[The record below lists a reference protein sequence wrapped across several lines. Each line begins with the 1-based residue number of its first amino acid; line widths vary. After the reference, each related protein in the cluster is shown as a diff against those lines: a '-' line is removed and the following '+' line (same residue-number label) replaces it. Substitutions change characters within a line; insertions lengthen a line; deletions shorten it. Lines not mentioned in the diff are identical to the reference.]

1 MTHSHTDG
9 RAASPAHPAS
19 APRRLLGCIRF
30 DEVAVLQGAPLLG
43 ALFASQGFTLAG
55 LLTLAVMIIG
65 NTCLVAHV
73 FVLNDWAGG
82 EGDLKDRR
90 RAPGTYLA
98 KGVSRAAMGY
108 LSFVLL
114 VLALLLFSAVSAEA
128 FIFALV
134 IAALSALYSAPGI
147 HLKGKPL
154 FSTALHL
161 VGGAGH
167 FLLGYMAF
175 APFSWLGIALAC
187 YFGLVFAAG
196 HLAHEVRDYQTD
208 LLNGIRTNAVAFGQR
223 QGFTASVALFTLAYL
238 MLTGLSLVGGVPRLM
253 MGAAL
258 FLPLHLFVA
267 WRAFQADL
275 NASSLRRM
283 QRCYRG
289 IHAIIGLAMVAAV
302 LPW

>member
-1 MTHSHTDG
+1 MTQSQPDA
-9 RAASPAHPAS
+9 RAASPARPGF

-43 ALFASQGFTLAG
+43 ALLASQGFTLAG
-55 LLTLAVMIIG
+55 LLTLAVMILG

-73 FVLNDWAGG
+73 FVLNDLAGG

-90 RAPGTYLA
+90 RAPRIYLA
-98 KGVSRAAMGY
+98 KGVSRTAMGW
-108 LSFVLL
+108 LSFGLL
-114 VLALLLFSAVSAEA
+114 VLALLLFSAVNTAAVA
-128 FIFALV
+128 FGLL

-154 FSTALHL
+154 FGTALHL

-175 APFSWLGIALAC
+175 APFSWLGIAVAC

-196 HLAHEVRDYQTD
+196 HLAHEVRDHETD
-208 LLNGIRTNAVAFGQR
+208 LLNGIRTNAVAFGQK
-223 QGFTASVALFTLAYL
+223 QGFAASVALFTLAYVV
-238 MLTGLSLVGGVPRLM
+238 LTGLSLVGGVPKLM

-275 NASSLRRM
+275 SASSLRRM
-283 QRCYRG
+283 QRCYRE
-289 IHAIIGLAMVAAV
+289 IHAVIGLAMVAAV